1 MYKYFNIE
9 NMTSYQVIKQ
19 KVDHKNNILKKY
31 FNDKNVIYTKE
42 ILEHD
47 GYDKYGP
54 ESNLWTLYIIIRNDN
69 DYILYRYYYEDWHK
83 NKEYLNFDINNDS
96 LYNFESSNTL
106 NKIENYDFYRLYKYK
121 DEINNDE
128 VEKLLDNMNEKIC

>member
-1 MYKYFNIE
+1 MISIRNSL
-9 NMTSYQVIKQ
+9 N
-19 KVDHKNNILKKY
+19 HKKNILKKY

-47 GYDKYGP
+47 GYDEYGP
-54 ESNLWTLYIIIRNDN
+54 ESNLWTLYIIIKENN
-69 DYILYRYYYEDWHK
+69 DYILYRYYYEDWHE